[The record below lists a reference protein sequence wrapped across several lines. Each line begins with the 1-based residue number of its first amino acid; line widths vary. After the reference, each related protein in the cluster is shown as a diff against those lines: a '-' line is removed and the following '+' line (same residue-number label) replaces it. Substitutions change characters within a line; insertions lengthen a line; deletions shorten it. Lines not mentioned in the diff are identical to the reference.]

1 MREPLAAHVPSP
13 RLASEPTA
21 KGRGMERRWG
31 SLLDMAAVL
40 VWGLVPQLTLSCIG
54 CDREFKS
61 RFAQY
66 REGCLQV
73 NTSWVGDQLYC
84 RRYIDSWVAGTG
96 SWSILIRYFPKALQ
110 RIDRHQ
116 QEQIEEAVKTAGLIC
131 KTSCEHITVPYV
143 DCSTCGYTDVSCG
156 GDCKAVFSLVSDSAR
171 DLAKS
176 EVSSVHILE
185 AVILGMSI
193 PLVLVGVLILFFFCR
208 ESSKRGY
215 YEEIEE
221 EEQGSSEETKKLLAD
236 ENNEKNEETTEE

>member
-96 SWSILIRYFPKALQ
+96 SWSILIPKEELTKIVKEVYDQMDKLYQLPSTGTGYFPKALQ

-131 KTSCEHITVPYV
+131 KTSCAFAEKVV
-143 DCSTCGYTDVSCG
+143 K
-156 GDCKAVFSLVSDSAR
+156 GDIMRRSK
-171 DLAKS
+171 KKNK
-176 EVSSVHILE
+176 E
-185 AVILGMSI
+185 AV
-193 PLVLVGVLILFFFCR
+193 
-208 ESSKRGY
+208 KRP
-215 YEEIEE
+215 
-221 EEQGSSEETKKLLAD
+221 
-236 ENNEKNEETTEE
+236 KNC